1 LRRSAHRLV
10 LAAGSLAAA
19 LMLLVG
25 FGLWRLTQGPV
36 ELDRLTPYV
45 EEALNRAAGGLH
57 ISISG
62 VRFAIDPRNRALD
75 LQVHGV
81 RLSGS
86 DGEPFAAFSEASA
99 SFGLN
104 SLLGGRLAPTRVLVE
119 RPMLRLVRD
128 RDGKITLR
136 LGSEAADLPN
146 FAPEI
151 IEQAA
156 GSSWPGAS
164 FGLPRRIDLRDATL
178 VLDDQRTGRQWQAD
192 RVAATIERVPEGLGG
207 DLSMN
212 IAIGAHAPELHAAY
226 RYSSADRML
235 DLTLDFGAIEPAALA
250 SSAPELAP
258 LAEFDFPIS
267 GSLETRVDLAA
278 LTSEGVRLD
287 LGFGAGSLK
296 SDLLPEGAL
305 TLRRGELHGVY
316 APESNQLRLAKLDL
330 DLGDGTAL
338 VVKGSIDGV
347 TPGLIAAT
355 DPALP
360 RLPGK
365 LAIALDDAPVAK
377 VAALWPKFLGEGGR
391 RWVVAN
397 IPDGVLDHAAID
409 LDLDIDPAALSAKIV
424 SARGAMRYHD
434 LTIRYLKG
442 LPPVRKVS
450 GTGTLTDR
458 RLDFTPA
465 GGKLKHVEVTG
476 GSLSVTDLGAP
487 VEWQTTDLTLAGPV
501 RDVLEVIDAKPL
513 HYAHDIGVDPADVAG
528 QARFDLHVKIPL
540 LRNLKFDDVEFGVKA
555 NLTGAAILKAAMGRD
570 LSDGNFALEIS
581 RPGMHLQGN
590 ARFDGVPINVD
601 GGVFFKPKNGP
612 RARYQV
618 TLSLDDEQRR
628 RLEFN
633 YLAGR
638 VTGPVGIDL
647 TYSLLDTGR
656 AEAEARLDLR
666 DASLSVEEAGWTKP
680 LGTPGT
686 ARLVVDFADDRVIGL
701 REIETRAAGLSAK
714 FSLALTP
721 DTERIERVDVERLVI
736 GDNDLAGTVVLRPGS
751 GWRVDLRGPR
761 LDLTHWLQQSGTASA
776 SDPPLLIDARLGRLI
791 LGPRRRL
798 REVSAHLLREG
809 ENWQAARIDAHF
821 INGHELRL
829 RFGGEP
835 GKQDLTFQSDDLG
848 STLSLLDVTD
858 NIVGGRVAVSGRV
871 SDVAGKRV
879 LHGHVDGEDYN
890 LVRAPGFARA
900 LSVASL
906 SAIGSMLAGSG
917 IPFTTLRGDFTYSED
932 QVVLEDLLAYGGA
945 IGVTANGR
953 LELGAKS
960 LDLQGTIVPA
970 YTLNSIIGNV
980 PVLGSLLLGGEGQGL
995 FAATYRAT
1003 GSVTDPQI
1011 SVNPL
1016 SALTPGFLRR
1026 LLQPNLGRPP
1036 PAQEAP
1042 GTQ

>member
-1 LRRSAHRLV
+1 MG
-10 LAAGSLAAA
+10 AGSLAAA

-25 FGLWRLTQGPV
+25 FGLWRLTQGPI
-36 ELDRLTPYV
+36 ELDRVTPYV
-45 EEALNRAAGGLH
+45 EEAINRAAGGLH
-57 ISISG
+57 VAISG
-62 VRFAIDPRNRALD
+62 VRFAIDPRNRALN

-104 SLLGGRLAPTRVLVE
+104 SLLTGRLAPTRVVVE

-136 LGSEAADLPN
+136 IGNEDADLPN
-146 FAPEI
+146 LAPGM

-156 GSSWPGAS
+156 GSS
-164 FGLPRRIDLRDATL
+164 GLMRRIDLRDATL
-178 VLDDQRTGRQWQAD
+178 ILDDQRAGRRWQAD
-192 RVAATIERVPEGLGG
+192 HVAATIERIPEGLGG
-207 DLSMN
+207 DLSMS
-212 IAIGAHAPELHAAY
+212 IAIGPRAPQLHAAY

-250 SSAPELAP
+250 SLTPELAP
-258 LAEFDFPIS
+258 LAPFDFPTS
-267 GSLETRVDLAA
+267 GSLETRVNLAVPA
-278 LTSEGVRLD
+278 SEGVRLD
-287 LGFGAGSLK
+287 LGFGTGSLK

-305 TLRRGELHGVY
+305 ALRRGELHGVY

-338 VVKGSIDGV
+338 TVKGSIEGV
-347 TPGLIAAT
+347 TPGLIAAA
-355 DPALP
+355 DPPPPHLA
-360 RLPGK
+360 GK
-365 LAIALDDAPVAK
+365 LAIVLDDASVAK
-377 VAALWPKFLGEGGR
+377 FTALWPTFLGPGGR
-391 RWVVAN
+391 RWVVDN
-397 IPDGVLDHAAID
+397 MPDGVLDHAALD
-409 LDLDIDPAALSAKIV
+409 LDLDVDPVALSAEVV
-424 SARGAMRYHD
+424 SARGTMRYHD

-442 LPPVRKVS
+442 LPPIRKVS

-458 RLDFTPA
+458 RLDFTPT
-465 GGKLKHVEVTG
+465 GGKVKHVEVTG

-487 VEWQTTDLTLAGPV
+487 VEWQTTDLTLTGPL

-513 HYAHDIGVDPADVAG
+513 RYAHDIGVDPGAVGG
-528 QARFDLHVKIPL
+528 QAQFDLHVKIPL
-540 LRNLKFDDVEFGVKA
+540 LRNLKFEDVEFGVKA
-555 NLTGAAILKAAMGRD
+555 NLAGAAILKAAMGRD
-570 LSDGNFALEIS
+570 LSDGNFALEIG

-618 TLSLDDEQRR
+618 ALSLDDEQRR
-628 RLEFN
+628 RLAFD

-638 VTGPVGIDL
+638 VTGPIGIDL

-666 DASLSVEEAGWTKP
+666 AASLSVEEAGWTKP

-686 ARLVVDFADDRVIGL
+686 ARLVVDFADDRVTRL
-701 REIETRAAGLSAK
+701 PEIEARAAGLDGK
-714 FSLALTP
+714 FSLALAP
-721 DTERIERVDVERLVI
+721 DTERIERADIERLVI
-736 GDNDLAGTVVLRPGS
+736 GDNDLAGTVALRPGG
-751 GWRVDLRGPR
+751 GWRIDVRGAR
-761 LDLTHWLQQSGTASA
+761 LDLTHWLQQPGTASA
-776 SDPPLLIDARLGRLI
+776 NDPPLQIDARLGRLI

-835 GKQDLTFQSDDLG
+835 GKQDLSFQSDDLG
-848 STLSLLDVTD
+848 STLSVFDVTD
-858 NIVGGRVAVSGRV
+858 NIVGGRVAVTGQV
-871 SDVAGKRV
+871 SMAAGKRA
-879 LHGHVDGEDYN
+879 LRGHVDGEDYN

-900 LSVASL
+900 LSLASL
-906 SAIGSMLAGSG
+906 SAISSMLAGSG
-917 IPFTTLRGDFTYSED
+917 IPFTTLRGDFAYSED

-1042 GTQ
+1042 GAQ